1 LSYGKKIS
9 DEQFLSALRENAGLF
24 AQTAAAIQ
32 KQYGVAYTRQ
42 AVRQKAE
49 LSFKDELLDI
59 YEENLDCAE
68 EGLRSLMN
76 STTESVKLRALELY
90 LKTKGKM
97 RGYTEKTELNITG
110 TINIEPKKWA
120 DADNAE

>member
-1 LSYGKKIS
+1 MNKCKKIS
-9 DEQFLSALRENAGLF
+9 DEQFLSVLRENAGLF
-24 AQTAAAIQ
+24 AQTAQAIE
-32 KQYGVAYTRQ
+32 KQFGIKYTRQ
-42 AVRQKAE
+42 SVRSKAE
-49 LSFKDELLDI
+49 TFKDDLLDI
-59 YEENLDCAE
+59 YEQNLDVAE
-68 EGLRSLMN
+68 EGLLSLMN
-76 STTESVKLRALELY
+76 SKTDSVRLRALELY